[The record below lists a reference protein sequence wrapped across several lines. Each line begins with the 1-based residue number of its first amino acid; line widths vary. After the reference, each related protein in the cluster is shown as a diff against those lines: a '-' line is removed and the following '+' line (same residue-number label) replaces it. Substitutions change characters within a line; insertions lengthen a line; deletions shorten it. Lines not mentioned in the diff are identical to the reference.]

1 MDKVTVIG
9 IDLAKNVFQLA
20 FVDAAGEVVAER
32 RVRRAGLEV
41 AVAACPGAVVAME
54 ACGGAHHWART
65 FQAAGH
71 PVRLM
76 APKRVK
82 AYQDP
87 GRKDDRRDARAI
99 AEAASRP
106 HVPGLRI
113 KSTDEQDAQSRQR
126 IHRQRVRMRTTKI
139 NVLRGLLMEY
149 GIALPQGDAGLK
161 RYAELAGTPAWEAI
175 SADMRAEFDGLY
187 AEIER
192 DGQAIAES
200 KARLVRAAQDDG
212 RVQRLR
218 TIPGIGPMI
227 AAATVGAIGDG
238 SDYADGR
245 KFATSLGLTP
255 RLNSSGERVRLG
267 RISLIGDGQLRALYV
282 NGAQAL
288 LMQAKRDR
296 PTADALILWA
306 RRLLK
311 RKRWNE
317 VVVAL
322 ANKLARVA
330 WAVLRSG
337 DTYRPR
343 AA

>member
-1 MDKVTVIG
+1 MDQVTVIG
-9 IDLAKNVFQLA
+9 VDLAKNVFQLA
-20 FVDAAGEVVAER
+20 FADADGQVVAER
-32 RVRRAGLEV
+32 RVRRAGLEA
-41 AVAACPGAVVAME
+41 AVAACPHAAVAME

-65 FQAAGH
+65 FVAAGH
-71 PVRLM
+71 PVRVM
-76 APKRVK
+76 SPKRVK

-149 GIALPQGDAGLK
+149 GIALPQGEAGLK

-175 SADMRAEFDGLY
+175 SADMRAEFDALY
-187 AEIER
+187 AEIGR
-192 DGQAIAES
+192 DAAAIAES
-200 KARLVRAAQDDG
+200 KARLVQAAQDDG

-288 LMQAKRDR
+288 LMQAKRGR
-296 PTADALILWA
+296 PTADGLILWA

-311 RKRWNE
+311 RKRWNT

-322 ANKLARVA
+322 ANKLARIA

>member
-1 MDKVTVIG
+1 
-9 IDLAKNVFQLA
+9 
-20 FVDAAGEVVAER
+20 VVAER
-32 RVRRAGLEV
+32 RVRRAGLEA
-41 AVAACPGAVVAME
+41 AVAACPQAVVAME

-65 FQAAGH
+65 FAAAGH

-113 KSTDEQDAQSRQR
+113 KSTHEQDAQSRQR
-126 IHRQRVRMRTTKI
+126 IHRKRVQARTAKI
-139 NVLRGLLMEY
+139 NLLRGLLMEY
-149 GIALPQGDAGLK
+149 GIALPQGEAGLK
-161 RYAELAGTPAWEAI
+161 RYTELPATPAWRAI
-175 SADMRAEFDGLY
+175 SAEMRAEFDALY
-187 AEIER
+187 AEIGR
-192 DGQAIAES
+192 ASQAIAES
-200 KARLVRAAQDDG
+200 KARLVQAAQTDA

-218 TIPGIGPMI
+218 TIPGVGPMI

-255 RLNSSGERVRLG
+255 RLTSSGERVRLG

-296 PTADALILWA
+296 PTADGLILWA
-306 RRLLK
+306 RRLLQ

-317 VVVAL
+317 VVIAL
-322 ANKLARVA
+322 ANKLARIA
-330 WAVLRSG
+330 WAVLSSG
-337 DTYRPR
+337 TTYQPR

>member
-1 MDKVTVIG
+1 MDQVTLIG

-20 FVDAAGEVVAER
+20 FVDAGGRVVAER
-32 RVRRAGLEV
+32 RVRRAGLE
-41 AVAACPGAVVAME
+41 ATVAACPNAVIGME

-65 FQAAGH
+65 FAAAGH
-71 PVRLM
+71 PIRLM
-76 APKRVK
+76 APNRVK

-113 KSTDEQDAQSRQR
+113 KATGEQDAQSRQR
-126 IHRQRVRMRTTKI
+126 IHRKRVQHRTGKI
-139 NVLRGLLMEY
+139 NLLRGLLMEY
-149 GIALPQGDAGLK
+149 GIALPQGETGLK
-161 RYAELAGTPAWEAI
+161 RYAELTGTPAWQAI
-175 SADMRAEFDGLY
+175 SAGMRAEFDELY
-187 AEIER
+187 AEIGR
-192 DGQAIAES
+192 DTETIATS
-200 KARLVRAAQDDG
+200 KARLVQAAQDDT

-218 TIPGIGPMI
+218 TIPGVGPMI

-238 SDYADGR
+238 ADYADGR

-296 PTADALILWA
+296 PTADGLILWA
-306 RRLLK
+306 RRLLT

-317 VVVAL
+317 VVIAL

-337 DTYRPR
+337 QVYRPR
-343 AA
+343 PA